1 MTTTSTAQS
10 PEQKHEE
17 ASRAELGE
25 QQFMMMLSREVIP
38 WLVLLEQES
47 SAIGRTAGEGR
58 TEIASPIATAPPV
71 HPVAAEGPM
80 QAVAVALAKIA
91 VEKELRH
98 CQNFVTGLL
107 REGHTIETLFLE
119 VLQPAA
125 RHLGARWSDDSCNFA
140 EVTLGMWN
148 IQQVFTDLL
157 PGFHRP
163 PAGFVVEER
172 IAPSVLFC
180 TLPGCQH
187 RLGVQMIAAFFTRAG
202 WITQL
207 VQGQSEEELLTQIAA
222 FSPEL
227 LGVSVASQK
236 DIQRAAGFIA
246 RVRSL
251 QSGKAPAAIMLG
263 GPAVSVF
270 PELAKRAGA
279 DMLAGDAPEALAQA
293 ETLLGNTDRGPR

>member
-1 MTTTSTAQS
+1 MTSTSTAQS
-10 PEQKHEE
+10 PEQKQGD

-38 WLVLLEQES
+38 RLVLLEQES
-47 SAIGRTAGEGR
+47 SAIGRTGSDGR
-58 TEIASPIATAPPV
+58 TTKACPPADPVQPTAS
-71 HPVAAEGPM
+71 EGPM
-80 QAVAVALAKIA
+80 QARAVALAKIA
-91 VEKELRH
+91 VEKELHH

-107 REGHTIETLFLE
+107 REGHAIETLFLE

-140 EVTLGMWN
+140 EVTMGMWN

-157 PGFHRP
+157 AEFHRP
-163 PAGFVVEER
+163 PAGFVVEDR
-172 IAPSVLFC
+172 IAPSALFC

-207 VQGQSEEELLTQIAA
+207 AQGQSEDELLTQIAA

-227 LGVSVASQK
+227 LGVSVSSQK
-236 DIQRAAGFIA
+236 DIQQAAGFIA

-251 QSGKAPAAIMLG
+251 QSGRAPEAIMLG
-263 GPAVSVF
+263 GPAVGVF
-270 PELAKRAGA
+270 PELAQRAGA
-279 DMLAGDAPEALAQA
+279 DLLAGDAPEALTQA
-293 ETLLGNTDRGPR
+293 ETLLGNTHRGPR

>member
-1 MTTTSTAQS
+1 MTSSTTTQS
-10 PEQKHEE
+10 PDHTQEN
-17 ASRAELGE
+17 ASQAELGE

-38 WLVLLEQES
+38 RLVLLEQES
-47 SAIGRTAGEGR
+47 AAIGHVGHEGPSAKPR
-58 TEIASPIATAPPV
+58 EIA
-71 HPVAAEGPM
+71 HPVQPTAAEGPM
-80 QAVAVALAKIA
+80 HTMAVALAKIA
-91 VEKELRH
+91 VEKELHH

-140 EVTLGMWN
+140 EVTMGTWN

-157 PGFHRP
+157 TEFHRP
-163 PAGFVVEER
+163 PTGFVVEDR

-180 TLPGCQH
+180 TMPGCQH
-187 RLGVQMIAAFFTRAG
+187 RLGLQMVGAFFTRAG

-207 VQGQSEEELLTQIAA
+207 AQGQSEDELLTQIAA

-227 LGVSVASQK
+227 LGVSVSSRK
-236 DIQRAAGFIA
+236 DIQQAAGFIA

-251 QSGKAPAAIMLG
+251 GSGRGPESIMLG
-263 GPAVSVF
+263 GPAVGVF
-270 PELAKRAGA
+270 PELAQRAGA
-279 DMLAGDAPEALAQA
+279 DVIAGDAPEALAQA
-293 ETLLGNTDRGPR
+293 EILLRNTDRGPR

>member
-1 MTTTSTAQS
+1 MTSTSTAQL
-10 PEQKHEE
+10 PEQKQGD

-38 WLVLLEQES
+38 RLVLLEQES
-47 SAIGRTAGEGR
+47 SAIGRTGGEGR
-58 TEIASPIATAPPV
+58 TAMVNPVAPPV

-80 QAVAVALAKIA
+80 QAMAVALAKIA

-98 CQNFVTGLL
+98 CQNFVTGLV

-140 EVTLGMWN
+140 EVTMGMWN

-157 PGFHRP
+157 AEFHRP
-163 PAGFVVEER
+163 PAGFVVQER
-172 IAPSVLFC
+172 IAPSALFC

-207 VQGQSEEELLTQIAA
+207 AQGPSEDALLTQIAA

-227 LGVSVASQK
+227 LGVSVSSQK
-236 DIQRAAGFIA
+236 DIQQAAGFIA

-251 QSGKAPAAIMLG
+251 QSGRAPEAIMLG
-263 GPAVSVF
+263 GPAVSIF
-270 PELAKRAGA
+270 PELAQRAGA
-279 DMLAGDAPEALAQA
+279 DMLAGDAPEALTQA